1 MGTYRLET
9 TVTKDGKIILP
20 QKFAK
25 MFTHRVEL
33 IIKDKTEKK
42 SEKKLDPPSR
52 HKKKEREWRDAEPH
66 LPLFFVFLC
75 ATLWL
80 KLGD

>member
-1 MGTYRLET
+1 MEIYRLET

-20 QKFAK
+20 RNFKK

-42 SEKKLDPPSR
+42 SKKKLDIPAYLCGGKAKETNFSR
-52 HKKKEREWRDAEPH
+52 EEIYDYRI
-66 LPLFFVFLC
+66 
-75 ATLWL
+75 
-80 KLGD
+80 